1 MGAIAK
7 KPYEISIWEDVL
19 EKVEKTDPSTGY
31 VTIEQYYKEN
41 KLAVIGSDTMTSPAR
56 AHNPILTKNING
68 LSNLTFTMYSRYFDE
83 IQGERVDNPF
93 LGLLVNERKVKLKY
107 DGEWYDFVIKTID
120 ENSKNNI
127 FSYTAKNLFI
137 NELSKTGFSIELD
150 TELENNQGT
159 VVDIAKT
166 ILEESD
172 WQVDEAN
179 CDIIQ
184 QRNEEPLYEI
194 NTNKEL
200 TGYDM
205 NNEENT
211 IVIPSNSIIY
221 GFYSSIS
228 EEKPF
233 FQFLYRADGAYA
245 IDDDRVITNS
255 EDWYI
260 DGVIYIDNNGF
271 PSPDFADYCS
281 FSDQYRGKRLVRK
294 EKTIYDPKTDK
305 YVSLYADSEGK
316 DVYGFTET
324 EYISPI
330 VLKNLITNSENFVST
345 NGWQTSENC
354 TVEDAVYPKI
364 SDITDVINTEFMS
377 LLKVSFLNRYS
388 YIYNS
393 GITDNKTNI
402 KEFSTGE
409 QYVFRI
415 KHGYSGAKDSKPGI
429 IPDNEGLRAKIA
441 EYTLEDGQ
449 YNLGTVYVDFTGNF
463 TRELGSSNDEL
474 PYQYII
480 GTCQNSISYNDLIT
494 KRIGFFLYAPTNPS
508 LYYSIQGIQL
518 FPYKIDA
525 NNAMVIPGTAPQ
537 AIIRTIY
544 YYYYPVDSYTSIDDV
559 QFIYKGYEPSP
570 LYISQY
576 DNSYSKIR
584 SITASESNRFNMIQ
598 DLCET
603 FECWADFRIEHDP
616 NTGEIL
622 MDENH
627 RQKKWISFKNY
638 IGTENFSGF
647 RYGINLDSITR
658 NIDSEAIVSKIIVKQ
673 NSNQYATDGFC
684 TISRAKDN
692 PIKENF
698 LYNFKHYIQQG
709 LLDYTQVSNDLYLD
723 AGGYLGYYV
732 KLRNLNKDRDS
743 YIEQQ
748 SEIENTVTNLESQVQ
763 TYEVAAQEAEASL
776 TTNKNELKSYTG
788 FAYEDFTSSN
798 SDAAKWLTNEKV
810 REYITAIKTLSES
823 TDRFNALWSQAEA
836 NLEEYQG
843 KLENIKN
850 YLDSIAE
857 QKNELNKQFYKKYS
871 RFIQEGSWI
880 SEDYIDDNLYYLDAE
895 ALLYTS
901 ASPQI
906 TYTINVLEI
915 SQMPGFEN
923 YHFSLGDI
931 TYMEDT
937 EFFGWIVKNG
947 MKTPYKEEIVI
958 SEISYSLDSPES
970 NKITVQNYKTQFE
983 DLFQRITATT
993 QSIEYKSGEY
1003 GKVSDIINTN
1013 GEIKVQTLQNS
1024 FANNSLIISN
1034 AKDQSVVWNDNGMII
1049 TSLSKPNEIVRLVS
1063 GGIFLSANGGDT
1075 WNAGITGSGINAN
1088 HITSGQIDASR
1099 IHILS
1104 GSFSA
1109 FRWDEKGINAYRFT
1123 RNDQG
1128 EAEFFN
1134 FGEFVRFDQYGIY
1147 GMRGD
1152 QDFTPDNEEEI
1163 KTYADFGFTWDGFF
1177 LKSNYGNVAP
1187 EEQGYISIDSVNDIQ
1202 VIDGQGIE
1210 RIKIGRLGQDL
1221 FGIKFSDS
1229 TGAPVM
1235 ITDDDGQLFLKQ
1247 KIFIGPDISDTY
1259 RYRAQIGIIE
1269 SYTVDGE
1276 VTTDNSLKD
1285 YSKIFSVKDQENTET
1300 VAIYDNGLLKA
1311 DKVELT
1317 GTIYATGGKI
1327 GNMTIEDIN
1336 NIGQIGKNVTIESL
1350 EGEFFKLKDGV
1361 ASPESLTLTARLSNI
1376 EVVGDTGYTWSGSN
1390 DFDQWEILAG
1400 SGNQYIF
1407 TYENHKDKFNSN
1419 GTYFIRLIVTGT
1431 DGENYT
1437 SYLTINTVA
1446 DGAQGTPGAPGK
1458 QTYVHIKYSAY
1469 SDGTD
1474 FSDIPNSYMGIYTG
1488 PSETAPTDKSAYTW
1502 NKVKGE
1508 DGSATSSRRYV
1519 VNVNQERIL
1528 KFKEINSETSEIETV
1543 FSPSQLTL
1551 ALNLHYDDSNL
1562 NMTFDQYDAVF
1573 EVYNSDDNEWID
1585 ISNYIGQYIVEDT
1598 TTNENRYV
1606 FDIQT
1611 YCSAVGEIE
1620 DKDWQKIRDIIRT
1633 QETVIR
1639 FKAYLPNTK
1648 QLLVVYPIEIRFG
1661 STEDMAIFELNAA
1674 GINAAIQ
1681 NTKLSFNVDGLTIQN
1696 GGLTILNNN
1705 EEQVFSADD
1714 NGNLIISGTIYA
1726 TSGTFNGVV
1735 NATNGV
1741 FNGII
1746 NANSGS
1752 LGNLSID
1759 GVVSVGNIQIDG
1771 RSTIDQIDTENYTFS
1786 EDNEINF
1793 NKTYFILQEGNY
1805 NEINFNQLVNPS
1817 TSNYYELI
1825 DGTYQLSTDTELNIN
1840 KTYYN
1845 KNENNYEIINLS
1857 TIANPQELEWY
1868 EHPSVLISNDYQGIY
1883 INGYL
1888 TDETSGFFISTSGE
1902 IIANTIT
1909 LGDYASIKNYLKL
1922 GNNTW
1927 IFNPSSISNLNV
1939 DLINENK
1946 IPSNAFLLINQLN
1959 SSEELENV
1967 FIVTS
1972 DGVLRLGS
1980 TTTGIILNGITESIQ
1995 SANYTTNTGW
2005 NINSDSAIFNNII
2018 ARGSI
2023 KSSVLEYSNIQAVGG
2038 ILIVRPSSIIK
2049 TVRKEENG
2057 NIFITIENRN
2067 GFSNGDYCKIGY
2079 GNALTQ
2085 DMFEIKLAEGA
2096 SEINDTDGSL
2106 NGEDGTEIELLN
2118 SSNLV
2123 SYNFVGLPFVSFGRT
2138 GDIGIGINSSSNNN
2152 LVVGNALSL
2161 FELQIQDEGTLSIE
2175 NNAQLVPKV
2184 ILGQIPNI
2192 PESYG
2197 SLAGKY
2203 GLYADNVLLKGSMIA
2218 NGINYSSGINTESE
2232 AMEKNSNFP
2241 ADRRGNILLW
2251 AGADSDSVEDIEN
2264 ARFRVDTYG
2273 NLYAGSGYFQ
2283 GTIITDATITAAEI
2297 KTATITGYAK
2307 DNEGNYS
2314 NAALNIRD
2322 TSYGINFTNNG
2333 IQIMSLTDQ
2342 VLTLN
2347 SNLQIGSNFIVR
2359 NDSTVIMPIALI
2371 YNQIENANNLLA
2383 IQPDKIGFT
2392 TNGLPSTISGL
2403 DYKMYLNY
2411 NNGINIIDS
2420 TTTDITTVTFNKDQ
2434 SRFNTD
2440 VQFNNNLLLQNIIE
2454 YREVRDR
2461 NSQLIGYDLYVQE

>member
-19 EKVEKTDPSTGY
+19 EKVEKTDSSTGY

-68 LSNLTFTMYSRYFDE
+68 SSNLTFTMYSRYFDE
-83 IQGERVDNPF
+83 TQGERVDNPF
-93 LGLLVNERKVKLKY
+93 LGLLINERKVKLKY
-107 DGEWYDFVIKTID
+107 DGEWYDFVIKRID
-120 ENSKNNI
+120 ENSENNT

-172 WQVDEAN
+172 WQIDEAA

-194 NTNKEL
+194 ATNKEII
-200 TGYDM
+200 GYNM
-205 NNEENT
+205 NNEEET
-211 IVIPSNSIIY
+211 ITIPSNSIIY

-260 DGVIYIDNNGF
+260 DGVVYIDNSGF
-271 PSPDFADYCS
+271 PSPDFARYCS

-294 EKTIYDPKTDK
+294 EKTLYDPKTDK
-305 YVSLYADSEGK
+305 YVSLYADNTGK
-316 DVYGFTET
+316 DVYGFTVT
-324 EYISPI
+324 EYISPTI
-330 VLKNLITNSENFVST
+330 LKNLITNSENFVST
-345 NGWQTSENC
+345 NGWQAEENC
-354 TVEDAVYPKI
+354 TVEDAVYPPI
-364 SDITDVINTEFMS
+364 NNITDVINTEFMS
-377 LLKVSFLNRYS
+377 LLKVSFFNRYS

-393 GITDNKTNI
+393 GISDNKANI
-402 KEFSTGE
+402 GEFSTGD

-415 KHGYSGAKDSKPGI
+415 KHGYSGSKDSRPGI
-429 IPDNEGLRAKIA
+429 IPNSEGLRAKVA

-449 YNLGTVYVDFTGNF
+449 YELGTTYIDFTGDF
-463 TRELGSSNDEL
+463 TSELASSDNDL

-494 KRIGFFLYAPTNPS
+494 KRIGFFIYAPTNPS
-508 LYYSIQGIQL
+508 LYYSIQDIQF
-518 FPYKIDA
+518 FPYKTDA
-525 NNAMVIPGTAPQ
+525 NGAMVIPGAAPE
-537 AIIRTIY
+537 AIIKTIY
-544 YYYYPVDSYTSIDDV
+544 YYYYPTESYTSLEDV
-559 QFIYKGYEPSP
+559 SFIYKGYEPSS
-570 LYISQY
+570 LYTSQY
-576 DNSYSKIR
+576 DNSYQKIR
-584 SITASESNRFNMIQ
+584 SITATESNRFNMIQ

-616 NTGEIL
+616 DTGEIL

-638 IGTENFSGF
+638 IGTENYSGF

-684 TISRAKDN
+684 TIARAKDN

-748 SEIENTVTNLESQVQ
+748 SEIENTITNLEAQVQ

-776 TTNKNELKSYTG
+776 TTNKNELKAYTG
-788 FAYEDFTSSN
+788 FAYEDFTSNN
-798 SDAAKWLTNEKV
+798 SEAAKWLVNDKV
-810 REYITAIKTLSES
+810 REYITAIKTLSGQ

-836 NLEEYQG
+836 NLQEYQG
-843 KLENIKN
+843 KLENIEK

-857 QKNELNKQFYKKYS
+857 QKNELNKIFYKKYS

-906 TYTINVLEI
+906 SYTINVLEI
-915 SQMPGFEN
+915 SEMPGFEN
-923 YHFSLGDI
+923 YHFALGDI

-937 EFFGWIVKNG
+937 EFFGWVVKNG

-1075 WNAGITGSGINAN
+1075 WNAGITGNGINAN

-1109 FRWDEKGINAYRFT
+1109 FRWDERGINAYRFT

-1147 GMRGD
+1147 GMRGN
-1152 QDFTPDNEEEI
+1152 QDFTPESEEEI
-1163 KTYADFGFTWDGFF
+1163 RNNADFGFTWDGFF

-1187 EEQGYISIDSVNDIQ
+1187 DEQGYITIDSENDIQ
-1202 VIDGQGIE
+1202 VIDGQGTE

-1221 FGIKFSDS
+1221 FGIRFSDS
-1229 TGAPVM
+1229 DGAPVM
-1235 ITDDDGQLFLKQ
+1235 VTDDDGQLFLKQ
-1247 KIFIGPDISDTY
+1247 KLFIGPDISDTY
-1259 RYRAQIGIIE
+1259 RYRAQIGVIE
-1269 SYTVDGE
+1269 SYTEDGE

-1285 YSKIFSVKDQENTET
+1285 YSKIFSVKDQENIET

-1336 NIGQIGKNVTIESL
+1336 NIGQIGKNVTIQSL

-1361 ASPESLTLTARLSNI
+1361 ASPESLTLTARLSN
-1376 EVVGDTGYTWSGSN
+1376 VQVAGDTAYTWSGSN
-1390 DFDQWEILAG
+1390 DFDQWETLSG
-1400 SGNQYIF
+1400 SGSQYIF
-1407 TYENHKDKFNSN
+1407 NYEVHKDKFNTN
-1419 GTYFIRLIVTGT
+1419 GTYFIRLVVTGT

-1437 SYLTINTVA
+1437 SYLTVNTVA
-1446 DGAQGTPGAPGK
+1446 DGAQGKPGESGQ
-1458 QTYVHIKYSAY
+1458 QTYIHIKYSAY
-1469 SDGTD
+1469 PDGTD
-1474 FSDIPNSYMGIYTG
+1474 FSDTPNTYMGIYTG

-1502 NKVKGE
+1502 NKVQGE
-1508 DGSATSSRRYV
+1508 DGEGAEITYIV
-1519 VNVNQERIL
+1519 ETNQDRIL
-1528 KFKEINSETSEIETV
+1528 KFHERNIETGLIENI
-1543 FSPSQLTL
+1543 FSPDVLKIGVR
-1551 ALNLHYDDSNL
+1551 LNSNGYITNL
-1562 NMTFDQYDAVF
+1562 NFEQYTGIFELAGTLSVSEEPGLEDEENTENPMSYDGWINLNQYFSDFIKQLSNNQDSWYEIDFDAINAII
-1573 EVYNSDDNEWID
+1573 EEPVYNEEGQIIQEVND
-1585 ISNYIGQYIVEDT
+1585 I
-1598 TTNENRYV
+1598 YV
-1606 FDIQT
+1606 QIKHILL
-1611 YCSAVGEIE
+1611 E
-1620 DKDWQKIRDIIRT
+1620 

-1639 FKAYLPNTK
+1639 FKAIDSDTNNIIVI
-1648 QLLVVYPIEIRFG
+1648 QPIEVKFG
-1661 STEDMAIFELNAA
+1661 SSSDMATFNINAS

-1681 NTKLSFNVDGLTIQN
+1681 NTKLTFNATGLQVQN

-1705 EEQVFSADD
+1705 DEEVFYANED
-1714 NGNLIISGTIYA
+1714 GNLIISGTIYA
-1726 TSGTFNGVV
+1726 DNGEFNGIV
-1735 NATNGV
+1735 NATGGNFTG
-1741 FNGII
+1741 NI
-1746 NANSGS
+1746 NAQSGN
-1752 LGNLSID
+1752 LGNLNII
-1759 GVVSVGNIQIDG
+1759 GKVNVGNIVIDG
-1771 RSTIDQIDTENYTFS
+1771 EE
-1786 EDNEINF
+1786 EDSL
-1793 NKTYFILQEGNY
+1793 K
-1805 NEINFNQLVNPS
+1805 
-1817 TSNYYELI
+1817 
-1825 DGTYQLSTDTELNIN
+1825 
-1840 KTYYN
+1840 
-1845 KNENNYEIINLS
+1845 
-1857 TIANPQELEWY
+1857 
-1868 EHPSVLISNDYQGIY
+1868 GIY
-1883 INGYL
+1883 SSEYL
-1888 TDETSGFFISTSGE
+1888 QDNNSGFYISDSGQ
-1902 IIANTIT
+1902 ITANNIL
-1909 LGDYASIKNYLKL
+1909 LGEYASISKYIQL

-1927 IFNPSSISNLNV
+1927 IFNPASISSLNSE
-1939 DLINENK
+1939 LIQNNK
-1946 IPSNAFLLINQLN
+1946 IPNNAFLLINHN
-1959 SSEELENV
+1959 IDENTLENSFV
-1967 FIVTS
+1967 VTS
-1972 DGVLRLGS
+1972 DGFMRIGTS
-1980 TTTGIILNGITESIQ
+1980 NNGIIFNGVEEYLQ
-1995 SANYTTNTGW
+1995 SGNYNTSQGW
-2005 NINSDSAIFNNII
+2005 HIDSQNAIFNNII

-2023 KSSVLEYSNIQAVGG
+2023 KSSVLEYSEVQSIGG

-2049 TVRKEENG
+2049 RARKEENG
-2057 NIFITIENRN
+2057 NVFIVLENRN
-2067 GFSNGDYCKIGY
+2067 GFLNGDYCKIGY
-2079 GNALTQ
+2079 ANSLTNNLYN
-2085 DMFEIKLAEGA
+2085 IKLPDST
-2096 SEINDTDGSL
+2096 SEIDNDGTIEM
-2106 NGEDGTEIELLN
+2106 NGEDGIEIELLQSSDIIDYN
-2118 SSNLV
+2118 SII
-2123 SYNFVGLPFVSFGRT
+2123 GLPLINFGKT
-2138 GDIGIGINSSSNNN
+2138 GSVGIGINSSNNDN
-2152 LVVGNALSL
+2152 LVPSKSLSLIETLVENSEALS
-2161 FELQIQDEGTLSIE
+2161 TE
-2175 NNAQLVPKV
+2175 NNISLIPRV

-2192 PESYG
+2192 TETYG
-2197 SLAGKY
+2197 NLAGKY

-2218 NGINYSSGINTESE
+2218 KGINYSSGINTESE
-2232 AMEKNSNFP
+2232 AMEKNNNFP

-2307 DNEGNYS
+2307 DDNGNYT
-2314 NAALNIRD
+2314 NAALNIQD

-2333 IQIMSLTDQ
+2333 EQKLSLTDNQ
-2342 VLTLN
+2342 LQLN
-2347 SNLQIGSNFIVR
+2347 MNLQVGNNFIVR
-2359 NDSTVIMPIALI
+2359 EDSSAIIPIVLV
-2371 YNQIENANNLLA
+2371 YNSSINSNSCISIEPNRF
-2383 IQPDKIGFT
+2383 GFV
-2392 TNGLPSTISGL
+2392 TNGLPTTI
-2403 DYKMYLNY
+2403 
-2411 NNGINIIDS
+2411 NGINYEAYLSYNDGIDIINS
-2420 TTTDITTVTFNKDQ
+2420 SSTDITTVSFKRSQ
-2434 SRFNTD
+2434 SQFNTNVLFQQD
-2440 VQFNNNLLLQNIIE
+2440 LLIQNIIE
-2454 YREVRDR
+2454 YRQVRD
-2461 NSQLIGYDLYVQE
+2461 NSNNLIGYDLYVQQN